1 MSQLLNNNLSKEF
14 NNNFEKNASKIIL
27 KQILIL
33 LKSKTEINICLSGG
47 TSLIKILNVI
57 SKENI
62 DWEKCNFFL
71 TDERVVDINNIDSNF
86 FNIKNALRTINSLK
100 IYPFY
105 INGDIKKSIKNYK
118 DLFNKKLNATKTFD
132 LLILGVGLDGH
143 IASIFPSYELDM
155 NEDVYHVKNLKDQ
168 FKYDRIT
175 VGMRILAKSKN
186 TILITYG
193 FEKFDL
199 IKNQLNEKHPI
210 YQLAKYNENINWIF
224 TKKEYE

>member
-1 MSQLLNNNLSKEF
+1 
-14 NNNFEKNASKIIL
+14 
-27 KQILIL
+27 
-33 LKSKTEINICLSGG
+33 
-47 TSLIKILNVI
+47 
-57 SKENI
+57 
-62 DWEKCNFFL
+62 
-71 TDERVVDINNIDSNF
+71 
-86 FNIKNALRTINSLK
+86 
-100 IYPFY
+100 
-105 INGDIKKSIKNYK
+105 
-118 DLFNKKLNATKTFD
+118 
-132 LLILGVGLDGH
+132 
-143 IASIFPSYELDM
+143 M